1 MTNGRSTKSATRAV
15 CLVLLMAALAGCT
28 PAPPPAQSGTPDE
41 AVQGHAQWCGTN
53 PSSGYCTIDDK
64 R

>member
-1 MTNGRSTKSATRAV
+1 MTNGRSTTSATRTV
-15 CLVLLMAALAGCT
+15 CLFLLAAALAGCT
-28 PAPPPAQSGTPDE
+28 PPAPPAQSGTSDE

-53 PSSGYCTIDDK
+53 PPSGYCSIDDK